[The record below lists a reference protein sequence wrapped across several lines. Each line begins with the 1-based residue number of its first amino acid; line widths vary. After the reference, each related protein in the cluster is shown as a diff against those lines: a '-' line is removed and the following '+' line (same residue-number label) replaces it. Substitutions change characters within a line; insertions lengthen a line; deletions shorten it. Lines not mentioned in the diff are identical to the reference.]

1 MASRIFLGL
10 PLCRDDAWLHLT
22 KEITVNV
29 FLGATM
35 INIFP
40 PPLRRFVHWFQP
52 HCRKVRQQ
60 TVEGRRLIKKV
71 TQDRQNLKDAA
82 RAAGQSPPE
91 LHDALEWAE
100 QEAAAKGI
108 KYDPAQFQFA
118 LSSAAMHTTTDL
130 LTQCILELAHHP
142 EIIAPLREEISRV
155 LKTEGWKKSAL
166 YNMKLLDSV
175 IKESLRMQTPHGKYP
190 IFQISG
196 L

>member
-1 MASRIFLGL
+1 
-10 PLCRDDAWLHLT
+10 
-22 KEITVNV
+22 
-29 FLGATM
+29 
-35 INIFP
+35 
-40 PPLRRFVHWFQP
+40 
-52 HCRKVRQQ
+52 
-60 TVEGRRLIKKV
+60 
-71 TQDRQNLKDAA
+71 
-82 RAAGQSPPE
+82 
-91 LHDALEWAE
+91 
-100 QEAAAKGI
+100 
-108 KYDPAQFQFA
+108 
-118 LSSAAMHTTTDL
+118 